1 LNIVNPVATA
11 GVVALIS
18 LSTYGNLHRWFVEMP
33 ANVPSTPDTMV
44 LQFIVSP
51 RCQSAPRV
59 PLIVD
64 ENTRGELV
72 QGLKARSS
80 SLVIPEFVTY
90 TAPLNWLETA
100 DLRCVFFRSPR
111 QDLAISL
118 AKNVSER
125 WPAADTAYVVDGSGQ
140 TSLRIFYPR
149 SGN

>member
-1 LNIVNPVATA
+1 M
-11 GVVALIS
+11 LIS
-18 LSTYGNLHRWFVEMP
+18 LSAYGNLHRWSVEMP

-72 QGLKARSS
+72 QGLKVRSN

-100 DLRCVFFRSPR
+100 DTRCVFFRSPR
-111 QDLAISL
+111 QDLAGLS
-118 AKNVSER
+118 
-125 WPAADTAYVVDGSGQ
+125 
-140 TSLRIFYPR
+140 
-149 SGN
+149 